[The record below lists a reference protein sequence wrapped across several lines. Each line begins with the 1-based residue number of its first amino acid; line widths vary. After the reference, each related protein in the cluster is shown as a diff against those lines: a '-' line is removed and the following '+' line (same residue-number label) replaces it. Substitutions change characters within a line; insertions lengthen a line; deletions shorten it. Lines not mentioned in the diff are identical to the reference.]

1 MYLLSWE
8 QYVYICKL
16 YQTLKDCDYVID
28 SMGLNWCKVIVQVY
42 CLTWSARD
50 WRSENTIYGDHSINC
65 LCRWKGRDRETSDVS
80 LAPLPEK
87 GVSGRSLVTPSS
99 PEEGKGG
106 KRRKTDPQYI
116 KLYTK
121 KDNSNTAHHLDCDG
135 TRRRTWILFGLYI
148 FTTHLVIH
156 SSCALCGGT
165 PVIEIR

>member
-99 PEEGKGG
+99 PRKGKGAREG
-106 KRRKTDPQYI
+106 RRIRSILNFIPRRITLTRPTILTVMEQEGEREFYSVCTY
-116 KLYTK
+116 LQHTWW
-121 KDNSNTAHHLDCDG
+121 STLPAHCVEVP
-135 TRRRTWILFGLYI
+135 R
-148 FTTHLVIH
+148 
-156 SSCALCGGT
+156 
-165 PVIEIR
+165 